1 MAAPSGRAL
10 SPRGGWRRSSPRRP
24 DSPLRRS
31 RSLPLLPLPRRLPV
45 FLFRQRSRR
54 RSSASWSCP
63 SLASPRPLRR
73 STWPW
78 SPRGGHGRSGGGG
91 EAAPPAPLPPHPS
104 TSSSSTRPPPSSVP
118 SSEAEAEA
126 EARRARRER
135 ATRRWSRSSGR
146 SRPPRPRSAPRHSS
160 PTTSAPRR
168 GRSSLPLLAPRR
180 LRSRLLLRPSG
191 RRGGRRRHSGCGW
204 PSRGATTPSPAG
216 GARGGE
222 WAGRSPP
229 RGRRSWSRE
238 GRGEPGARRL
248 AGPCRSLGGAGRD
261 ERRFRAASESRLAA
275 ALWNG
280 EKT

>member
-54 RSSASWSCP
+54 RLSASWSCP
-63 SLASPRPLRR
+63 SLASPRPLRS

-118 SSEAEAEA
+118 SSEAEA

-180 LRSRLLLRPSG
+180 LRSRLLILPSG
-191 RRGGRRRHSGCGW
+191 RRGGRRRHSDCGW

-222 WAGRSPP
+222 WAGRAPP